1 MNNSSL
7 LDDKVFQAR
16 ALEAAIR
23 IGLTVLLVVWCFNI
37 VRPFILPFVWGVI
50 IAVAIYP
57 LYLRLVAMLGR
68 REKLAATVLTLAALT
83 LLIVPTFML
92 SESVF
97 ESSQALA
104 GDLQDGALT
113 IPPPPEKISSWPL
126 VGERLYNSWS
136 LASSNPEGALAKYSP
151 QLKAISKWLLSVAAG
166 AGAGI
171 LQFIIS
177 IIIAGVLLLNAQG
190 CGRAVR
196 IVACRLMGEAGG
208 EEFASI
214 SGATIRSVA
223 QGVLGVALI
232 QATLAAIGLYAIGV
246 PYAGLWTLLVLLLAV
261 VQLPPL
267 LVLGPI
273 IAYVFSI
280 ADTVPAVV
288 FMVWG
293 LLVSIS
299 DTFLK
304 PLFLG
309 RGVDIPM
316 LVILLGAIGGMILS
330 GIIGLF
336 VGAVILAVGYRLFMA
351 WLDEGAPP
359 AGAGETADS

>member
-1 MNNSSL
+1 MNNSSA
-7 LDDKVFQAR
+7 DNKVFQAR
-16 ALEAAIR
+16 AMEAAIR
-23 IGLTVLLVVWCFNI
+23 IGLTVLIVVWCFNI

-57 LYLRLVAMLGR
+57 LYLRLVAMLQS
-68 REKLAATVLTLAALT
+68 REKLAAVVLTLAALT
-83 LLIVPTFML
+83 LLIVPTIML
-92 SESVF
+92 SESLF
-97 ESSQALA
+97 EGAEVMA
-104 GDLQDGALT
+104 DELQKGTLT
-113 IPPPPEKISSWPL
+113 IPPPSEKVSSWPL

-136 LASSNPEGALAKYSP
+136 LASSNLESAIATYSS
-151 QLKAISKWLLSVAAG
+151 QLKAISKWLLSIVAG

-177 IIIAGVLLLNAQG
+177 IIIAGVLLPNAEG
-190 CGRAVR
+190 GGRAVR
-196 IVACRLMGEAGG
+196 IIACRLMGEAGG
-208 EEFASI
+208 EEFALI

-267 LVLGPI
+267 LVLAPI
-273 IAYVFSI
+273 IVYVFSI

-288 FMVWG
+288 FMIWS
-293 LLVSIS
+293 LLVSVS
-299 DTFLK
+299 DAFLK

-336 VGAVILAVGYRLFMA
+336 VGAVVLAVGYRLFMT
-351 WLDEGAPP
+351 WLNEGNQP
-359 AGAGETADS
+359 AEAGETANG